1 MIPPYGHRLRL
12 ADDDARAHP
21 FRFHRAARRPLALLG
36 VRPANAH
43 VFVDAHVLHVSFG
56 PWAIVTPAT
65 NVVAADPV
73 GALPVWRS
81 LGVRCS
87 SVDRALTFA
96 TARTGAVRLRFRD
109 PVHRFGSCAG
119 PGHPTLTVTL
129 EQPELLLRQ
138 LRGRPAVIPPISR

>member
-1 MIPPYGHRLRL
+1 M
-12 ADDDARAHP
+12 
-21 FRFHRAARRPLALLG
+21 
-36 VRPANAH
+36 RPASAH

-65 NVVAADPV
+65 NVIAAEPV

-87 SVDRALTFA
+87 SVDRGLTFA
-96 TARTGAVRLRFRD
+96 TARTGGVRLRFRD
-109 PVHRFGSCAG
+109 PVHRFGSCTA